1 MGHKQQKE
9 KPLSDVEN
17 YKDYRRVCL
26 QTTNYTLLHLLA
38 LDSLLINYVQLELF
52 LRYEIY

>member
-38 LDSLLINYVQLELF
+38 LDSILINLF
-52 LRYEIY
+52 LRYEIILI